1 MKQVAKKILKSKFTQ
16 KLVSFLIF
24 IYMHIVHYTSRV
36 RYIVPDGYDHDYYK
50 NLKNS
55 ILVSWHDKIMILPH
69 ISPYKL
75 HRNLHALVSP
85 HNDGKII
92 SDTMRLIGY
101 KIIEGSSNKNS
112 MAAVKNIIRTLKSGE
127 NVVITPDGPRGP
139 RHEMKGNLIEI
150 AKKCDSDIIAFTAT
164 ASKYKKLKSWD
175 KLIFPLPFGRIDVIF
190 GAPIKSKGSSKITL
204 SELADKLNELG
215 AS

>member
-1 MKQVAKKILKSKFTQ
+1 MKLVIKKILKSRFTQ

-24 IYMHIVHYTSRV
+24 IYMYIVHITSRV
-36 RYIVPDGYDHDYYK
+36 SYTIPEGYDHEFYK
-50 NLKNS
+50 NIKNS

-75 HRNLHALVSP
+75 HRHLHALVSP
-85 HNDGKII
+85 HNDGRII

-101 KIIEGSSNKNS
+101 RIIEGSSNKNS
-112 MAAVKNIIRTLKSGE
+112 ISAVKNIIRTLKSGK

-150 AKKCDSDIIAFTAT
+150 AKKCESDIILFTAT
-164 ASKYKKLKSWD
+164 SSRHKKLNSWD
-175 KLIFPLPFGRIDVIF
+175 RLIFPIPFGRINVIF
-190 GAPIKSKGSSKITL
+190 GEPIKTKGSSKLSL
-204 SELADKLNELG
+204 SELANKLNELG